1 MSFTSHITCLQA
13 KREPQNF
20 LSHAFLRDKE
30 DMMVAS
36 TDSGEIVLFK
46 NNDWKQI
53 LQHSPADNKTIDC
66 IIPFSK
72 GFLCGC
78 EDGVVRMFEKS
89 DNAQEVFK
97 VVHKRHIKIV
107 VMLTMHALNCYRPPT
122 ATPSSAV
129 VAKSLTSPSVLPRTR
144 CCAALTPT
152 RSLSWI
158 TPFPPAAY
166 PG

>member
-1 MSFTSHITCLQA
+1 
-13 KREPQNF
+13 
-20 LSHAFLRDKE
+20 
-30 DMMVAS
+30 MVAS

-107 VMLTMHALNCYRPPT
+107 VMLTMHAR
-122 ATPSSAV
+122 
-129 VAKSLTSPSVLPRTR
+129 
-144 CCAALTPT
+144 
-152 RSLSWI
+152 
-158 TPFPPAAY
+158 
-166 PG
+166 